1 MISTVEKYF
10 KAFSDAGSDIINF
23 HPEAT
28 YNLKISVGTIK
39 YLGKKAILYKSQKV
53 NKKYAIIDPSGKT
66 THFGQLGYED
76 FTKHND
82 KSRKENYLTR
92 TAGMKGNW
100 KNNPYSANNLSRN
113 ILW

>member
-1 MISTVEKYF
+1 MLLAVDLPKSDELYLYSNPI
-10 KAFSDAGSDIINF
+10 KAQTQAF
-23 HPEAT
+23 
-28 YNLKISVGTIK
+28 K
-39 YLGKKAILYKSQKV
+39 YLGKNSVLYKSKNV
-53 NKKYAIIDPSGKT
+53 NKKYAIIESSGKT
-66 THFGQLGYED
+66 INFGQLGYED

-82 KSRKENYLTR
+82 KLRRKNYLTR

>member
-1 MISTVEKYF
+1 MMILAVDVPKKDELYLYSNPI
-10 KAFSDAGSDIINF
+10 KAQKQAF
-23 HPEAT
+23 
-28 YNLKISVGTIK
+28 K
-39 YLGKKAILYKSQKV
+39 YLGKKSILYKSQNV
-53 NKKYAIIDPSGKT
+53 NKKYAIFDTSGKKI
-66 THFGQLGYED
+66 HFGQLGYED

-82 KSRKENYLTR
+82 KTRKENYLTR

>member
-1 MISTVEKYF
+1 MLAVDVPKNDELYLYSNPIKAQA
-10 KAFSDAGSDIINF
+10 KAF
-23 HPEAT
+23 
-28 YNLKISVGTIK
+28 K
-39 YLGKKAILYKSQKV
+39 YLGKKSVLYKSQNV
-53 NKKYAIIDPSGKT
+53 NKKYAIIEPSGKT
-66 THFGQLGYED
+66 IHFGQLGYED

-82 KSRKENYLTR
+82 KLRKNNYLTR

>member
-1 MISTVEKYF
+1 MMILAVDVPKKDELYLYSNPI
-10 KAFSDAGSDIINF
+10 KAQKQAF
-23 HPEAT
+23 
-28 YNLKISVGTIK
+28 K
-39 YLGKKAILYKSQKV
+39 YLGKKAILYKSQNV
-53 NKKYAIIDPSGKT
+53 NKKYAIIDPSGKKI
-66 THFGQLGYED
+66 HFGQLGYED

-82 KSRKENYLTR
+82 KTRKENYLTR

>member
-1 MISTVEKYF
+1 MLLAVDLPKNDELYLYSNPV
-10 KAFSDAGSDIINF
+10 KAQKNAF
-23 HPEAT
+23 
-28 YNLKISVGTIK
+28 K
-39 YLGKKAILYKSQKV
+39 YLGKNALLYKSKNV
-53 NKKYAIIDPSGKT
+53 NKKYAIIEPSGKT
-66 THFGQLGYED
+66 TNFGQLGYSD

-82 KSRKENYLTR
+82 KLRRKNYLTR